1 MSQEADGMEQGPLDR
16 RKEADKEER
25 QRWRDRERH
34 GERETGDR
42 ERDEERHRVQGERW
56 TETALALSL
65 PRTLAP
71 WLPGPARAHRKRLS
85 QEVACLF

>member
-1 MSQEADGMEQGPLDR
+1 MSQGADGMEQGPLDR

-42 ERDEERHRVQGERW
+42 ERDEERHRVQGER
-56 TETALALSL
+56 
-65 PRTLAP
+65 
-71 WLPGPARAHRKRLS
+71 
-85 QEVACLF
+85 